1 MSRTR
6 MASLLGAAVLASGTW
21 AVATPAMA
29 GNDYDACVQGAH
41 HAGLKKADAKAACAQ
56 GEAGNADECAYMI
69 AKMAKKPV
77 KDNPDAAK
85 KICADPAEP
94 PED

>member
-1 MSRTR
+1 
-6 MASLLGAAVLASGTW
+6 MASFLGAVVVASATSL
-21 AVATPAMA
+21 VAAPAA
-29 GNDYDACVQGAH
+29 FANNYDECVSAAH
-41 HAGLKKADAKAACAQ
+41 SAGLHKPDAKAACAQ
-56 GEAGNADECAYMI
+56 GEAGNADECAGMI

-77 KDNPDAAK
+77 KGNPDAAK